1 MQATEAN
8 LKNLVHDKNL
18 KWIFVGGKGG
28 VGKTTSS
35 SSLAVLMSKFRE
47 NVLIISTDPAH
58 NLSDCYDQKFGK
70 LPTLINGFTN
80 LYAMEVDPKIDADT
94 IKLPKISGL
103 PDDDSAV
110 KSFISELVSAI
121 PGIDE
126 AMSFAELI
134 NSIEGKKYDVVI
146 FDTAPTGHTLRLLN
160 FPNLLEKGLEK
171 LVTLKQKFS
180 QFITPFSAIMGG
192 ELDVE
197 ATFETVFGNLE
208 KMKETT
214 ERVNEQMKDKTKT
227 TFVAVCIPEFLSMY
241 ETDRLIQ
248 ELAKFKIDI
257 HNIIINQVL
266 FPDDNCKMCRSRSKM
281 QKKYLDQILEM
292 YDDFHVTIVPLQE
305 EEVRGV
311 EKLKTFCQLLLETR
325 TPPTL
330 PQEK

>member
-1 MQATEAN
+1 
-8 LKNLVHDKNL
+8 
-18 KWIFVGGKGG
+18 
-28 VGKTTSS
+28 
-35 SSLAVLMSKFRE
+35 
-47 NVLIISTDPAH
+47 
-58 NLSDCYDQKFGK
+58 
-70 LPTLINGFTN
+70 
-80 LYAMEVDPKIDADT
+80 MEVDPKIDADT
-94 IKLPKISGL
+94 IKLPKMSGL

-110 KSFISELVSAI
+110 KGFISELVSAI

-134 NSIEGKKYDVVI
+134 NSIESKKFDVVI

-180 QFITPFSAIMGG
+180 QFVTPFSALMGG
-192 ELDVE
+192 EIDVE

-208 KMKETT
+208 KMKATT
-214 ERVNEQMKDKTKT
+214 ERVNEQMKDKMRT

-266 FPDDNCKMCRSRSKM
+266 YPTDECKMCKARSKM

-292 YDDFHVTIVPLQE
+292 YDDFHITIIPLQE

-311 EKLKTFCQLLLETR
+311 PKLKTFCQLLLETR
-325 TPPTL
+325 SAPVAPK
-330 PQEK
+330 ENA